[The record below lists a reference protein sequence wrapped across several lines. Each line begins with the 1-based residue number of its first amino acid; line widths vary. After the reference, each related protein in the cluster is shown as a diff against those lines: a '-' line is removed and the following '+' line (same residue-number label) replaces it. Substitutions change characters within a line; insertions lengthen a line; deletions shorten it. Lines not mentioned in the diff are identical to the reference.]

1 MFYKKVGFPE
11 ENELVFGTVTNIQHN
26 SVFVEIEEYGK
37 SGLIHISEISS
48 GRIRDINDYVKEG
61 ERIVAKVIKIH
72 EDKGHI
78 DLSMRR
84 VTKMQKKAR
93 VNERKQEQKAEK
105 LLADFADT
113 VDEYPQKIYQE
124 IKPKIKYELLHEA
137 FQAVIEDDES
147 LKDIGVPEKYAEDL
161 EKLVRETITRKTVK
175 VGGNISIETY
185 DSNGINVVKNSLKN
199 AENTAE
205 NITITYLGAGKYKI
219 VVEDYN
225 YKDAEDTL
233 SKALNKIKDPIQQTT
248 GGEYTFEKQEQ
259 KD

>member
-1 MFYKKVGFPE
+1 MYYKKIGFPE

-37 SGLIHISEISS
+37 SGLIHISEIAS

-84 VTKMQKKAR
+84 VTKMQKKAK
-93 VNERKQEQKAEK
+93 VNQRKHEQRAEK
-105 LLADFADT
+105 LLEDFADQ
-113 VDEYPQKIYQE
+113 VNEYPQKIYQD
-124 IKPKIKYELLHEA
+124 IKPSLQYDLLHTA
-137 FQAVIEDDES
+137 FQAVVEKDES
-147 LKDIGVPEKYAEDL
+147 LRDMGVPEEYADDL
-161 EKLVRETITRKTVK
+161 EKLVRKTIKRKTVK
-175 VGGNISIETY
+175 VGGDITIETY
-185 DSNGINVVKNSLKN
+185 DSDGANIVKNTLQD
-199 AENTAE
+199 AEETAE
-205 NITITYLGAGKYKI
+205 NVKITYLGAGKYKI

-225 YKDAEDTL
+225 YKDAEKTL
-233 SKALNKIKDPIQQTT
+233 AEALTKIKEPIQATT
-248 GGEYTFEKQEQ
+248 GGAYNFEKQEQ